1 MNKNKRELLAKV
13 VGSMKAPISGFVNV
27 LSGNLRGLVR
37 VLTAIKD
44 NK

>member
-1 MNKNKRELLAKV
+1 MPSKIELLAKM

-27 LSGNLRGLVR
+27 MKGNLRGLVQ
-37 VLTAIKD
+37 VLNAIKD